1 MEARIRP
8 NDASCAS
15 VRQPHDA
22 RGGGAAA
29 LGGRGA
35 GGWPWPSSLRLAVGL
50 AGRLCCL
57 SSGARI
63 SPAVLAARTDSVG
76 GVVGPS
82 RWLSSPPAGS
92 ELGTDGNGGW
102 LPPPPPPPPGRHGEF
117 WRGVQRRR
125 LDAELSGPSSRGRG
139 LVGDELPLRGE

>member
-15 VRQPHDA
+15 VRQPRDA

-57 SSGARI
+57 SSGAQI

-76 GVVGPS
+76 GVVGAS
-82 RWLSSPPAGS
+82 M
-92 ELGTDGNGGW
+92 DGKIVCANTLDERLAVAHDTN
-102 LPPPPPPPPGRHGEF
+102 LPVIRKRLFGE
-117 WRGVQRRR
+117 
-125 LDAELSGPSSRGRG
+125 
-139 LVGDELPLRGE
+139 